1 MVRKSEQELRDQL
14 VALRTEHRDLD
25 SQIIAREQSSI
36 SDQLTVR
43 RLKKRKLM
51 VKDQIQTIEDQLL
64 PDIIA

>member
-25 SQIIAREQSSI
+25 SQIIALEQSSI

-43 RLKKRKLM
+43 RHKKRKLM